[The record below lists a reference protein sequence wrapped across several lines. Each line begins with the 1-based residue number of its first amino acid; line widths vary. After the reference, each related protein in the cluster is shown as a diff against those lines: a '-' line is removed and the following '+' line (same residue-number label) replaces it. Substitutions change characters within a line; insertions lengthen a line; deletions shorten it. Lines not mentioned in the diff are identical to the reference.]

1 MSHASESSLRVF
13 RLRVFAAER
22 VAGLRSNDGVELM
35 GTGDG
40 SVWNAVDRRR
50 GVSATAVA
58 APARSEAIGGELS
71 SADVVDGRVL
81 SGGV

>member
-1 MSHASESSLRVF
+1 VTDDKWYHASESSLRIF
-13 RLRVFAAER
+13 RLRAFAAEQ
-22 VAGLRSNDGVELM
+22 VAGFGNNDGVEAI

-58 APARSEAIGGELS
+58 APARSEAVGGEHS
-71 SADVVDGRVL
+71 SADV
-81 SGGV
+81 